1 MAIQIQELPG
11 SPQEK
16 YSLDAFSATRTFI
29 VPWEQRDAF
38 ARYFLGDR
46 LYACES
52 LTPTDDNDEPLVPPT
67 SSDAPLAGSTTR
79 LAYPGKPGVYVC
91 QIAFEPFEPSS
102 LDTSKIARPASTL
115 GEYGSFAKAT
125 VFYRAETT
133 SVDRANSPSVDSG
146 TSLTYKMVACGETIP
161 LATRGWRWR
170 DDATAPVAD
179 DLQLVKR
186 VPTIEHQLVWSN
198 VVNPPWEKIS
208 ATQGTVNVDRFLD
221 YAPGT
226 LLFEGAEAN
235 KIFNGEIDAGAVA
248 YTWQIRFLFREKRI
262 EAGGA
267 TRGWN
272 DFYRESTGTWER
284 LVDAAGAPLY
294 RSADHA
300 ALFVQAQTVS
310 Q

>member
-16 YSLDAFSATRTFI
+16 YSLDSFSATRTFI
-29 VPWEQRDAF
+29 VPWDQRDAF

-52 LTPTDDNDEPLVPPT
+52 LTPFDETDEPIVQPSAGT
-67 SSDAPLAGSTTR
+67 SATGATTR
-79 LAYPGKPGVYVC
+79 LAYPGKSGVYVC
-91 QIAFEPFEPSS
+91 QIVFEPFEPNS
-102 LDTSKIARPASTL
+102 LDVSKIARPASTL

-125 VFYRAETT
+125 VSYRAETT
-133 SVDRANSPSVDSG
+133 SVDRDDLPSVDSG
-146 TSLTYKMVACGETIP
+146 ASLTYKMVACGESVALSP
-161 LATRGWRWR
+161 RGWRWL
-170 DDATAPVAD
+170 DDATLPVSE

-186 VPTIEHQLVWSN
+186 VPTVEHQIIWSN
-198 VVNPPWEKIS
+198 VVNPPWETIS
-208 ATQGTVNVDRFLD
+208 ATQGTVNAESFLG
-221 YAPGT
+221 YAAGT

-262 EAGGA
+262 DANDA
-267 TRGWN
+267 TYGWN

-284 LVDAAGAPLY
+284 LLDAAGAPLY

-300 ALFVQAQTVS
+300 ALFVQTETAV
-310 Q
+310 

>member
-16 YSLDAFSATRTFI
+16 YSLDSFSATRTFI

-52 LTPTDDNDEPLVPPT
+52 LTPSDEEDESLVPPSSGAPT
-67 SSDAPLAGSTTR
+67 SGPTTR
-79 LAYPGKPGVYVC
+79 LAYPGKPGVYVS
-91 QIAFEPFEPSS
+91 QIAFEPFEPNS
-102 LDTSKIARPASTL
+102 LDVSKIARPASTL

-125 VFYRAETT
+125 VSYRAETT
-133 SVDRANSPSVDSG
+133 SVDRNDSPLIDSG
-146 TSLTYKMVACGETIP
+146 TSLTYKMVACGESTPIS
-161 LATRGWRWR
+161 TRGWRWR
-170 DDATAPVAD
+170 DDATAPVPD

-186 VPTIEHQLVWSN
+186 IPTIEHQLVWSN

-208 ATQGTVNVDRFLD
+208 EMQGSVNSNRFLG
-221 YAPGT
+221 YAAGT

-248 YTWQIRFLFREKRI
+248 YTWQIRFIFREKRI
-262 EAGGA
+262 ETNGA

-284 LVDAAGAPLY
+284 LVNAAGSPLY

-300 ALFVQAQTVS
+300 ALFVQSQTVS
-310 Q
+310 

>member
-16 YSLDAFSATRTFI
+16 YSLDSFSATRTFI

-52 LTPTDDNDEPLVPPT
+52 LTPSDEEDESLVPPSSEAPIFGPT
-67 SSDAPLAGSTTR
+67 SR
-79 LAYPGKPGVYVC
+79 LAYPGKPGVYVS
-91 QIAFEPFEPSS
+91 QIAFEPFEPNS
-102 LDTSKIARPASTL
+102 LDVSKIARPASTL

-125 VFYRAETT
+125 VSYRAETT
-133 SVDRANSPSVDSG
+133 SVDRSNSPSVDSG
-146 TSLTYKMVACGETIP
+146 TCLTYKMVACGESIP
-161 LATRGWRWR
+161 LSTRGWRWR
-170 DDATAPVAD
+170 FDATAPVPD

-208 ATQGTVNVDRFLD
+208 ATQGTVNANPFLG
-221 YAPGT
+221 YAAGT

-262 EAGGA
+262 EAGG
-267 TRGWN
+267 TYGWN
-272 DFYRESTGTWER
+272 DFYRESTGTWEP
-284 LVDAAGAPLY
+284 LVDAAGSPLY

-300 ALFVQAQTVS
+300 SLFVQSQTVS
-310 Q
+310 E

>member
-16 YSLDAFSATRTFI
+16 YSLDSFSATRTFV
-29 VPWEQRDAF
+29 VPWNQRDAF

-52 LTPTDDNDEPLVPPT
+52 LMPSDEEDESLVPP
-67 SSDAPLAGSTTR
+67 SSEAPVSGPTTR
-79 LAYPGKPGVYVC
+79 LAYPGKPGVYVDK
-91 QIAFEPFEPSS
+91 IVFEPFDPNS
-102 LDTSKIARPASTL
+102 LDVSKIARPASTL
-115 GEYGSFAKAT
+115 GEYGSFAKAI
-125 VFYRAETT
+125 VSYRAETT
-133 SVDRANSPSVDSG
+133 SVDRADSPIADAG
-146 TSLTYKMVACGETIP
+146 TGLTYKMVACGESIALSP
-161 LATRGWRWR
+161 RGWRWL
-170 DDATAPVAD
+170 DDATLPVSD

-208 ATQGTVNVDRFLD
+208 ALQGTVNVDRFLG
-221 YAPGT
+221 YAAET

-248 YTWQIRFLFREKRI
+248 YTWQIRFLFRERRI
-262 EAGGA
+262 ESNG

-272 DFYRESTGTWER
+272 DFYRESTGTWSR

-300 ALFVQAQTVS
+300 SLFVQAKS
-310 Q
+310 NA